1 MPEYTI
7 LGHPAD
13 MGVEASGRSLAEAFE
28 QAAHGLM
35 SIILDISSVE
45 PLESRQ
51 IELTA
56 SDPEQLL
63 VRWLSE
69 ILYLYDGGRF
79 ACREFTIYELS
90 KNRLRANVQG
100 EEFSEERHPTRT
112 DVKAV
117 TYHQLC
123 VHEGD
128 HGATV
133 RVFLDI

>member
-1 MPEYTI
+1 MAGFTV
-7 LGHPAD
+7 LAHPAD
-13 MGVEASGRSLAEAFE
+13 VGIEATGRSIAEAFE

-35 SIILDISSVE
+35 SIILDVSAVE
-45 PLESRQ
+45 PIETREVDLE
-51 IELTA
+51 A
-56 SDPEQLL
+56 GDMEQLL

-79 ACREFTIYELS
+79 ACRKFTIYTLT
-90 KNRLRANVQG
+90 KNQLRAMVQG
-100 EEFSEERHPTRT
+100 ERFSEERHETLT

-117 TYHQLC
+117 TYHQLS

-128 HGATV
+128 HGTKV